1 MKCTKKVLLVMAA
14 AIGTGLLAGCSTK
27 LSPEPFDANLRL
39 TSGHVKSVVKKGKTT
54 RLDIFK
60 ALGAPNVIA
69 MESDKGEV
77 WTYDQ
82 MKVRRTAQGY
92 GAGAFFLT
100 GFAFSDDVSLRRS
113 TFNPGGGI
121 GEAGVS
127 ASGSVGTNTTSI
139 HTATLIIRFDA
150 NDCVQ
155 SYKMLVTSF

>member
-1 MKCTKKVLLVMAA
+1 MKCSKKVLLVMAA

-39 TSGHVKSVVKKGKTT
+39 TSGHVKTVVKKGKTT
-54 RLDIFK
+54 RLEVFK

-69 MESDKGEV
+69 VESDKGEV

-113 TFNPGGGI
+113 SFNPGGGI

-150 NDCVQ
+150 NDLVQ

>member
-1 MKCTKKVLLVMAA
+1 MKCSKKVLLVMAA
-14 AIGTGLLAGCSTK
+14 AIGTGLLTGCSTK

-39 TSGHVKSVVKKGKTT
+39 TSGHVKTVVKKGQTT
-54 RLDIFK
+54 RLEVFK

-69 MESDKGEV
+69 MESGKGET

-100 GFAFSDDVSLRRS
+100 GFAFSNDLSLRRS
-113 TFNPGGGI
+113 SFNPGSGA

-139 HTATLIIRFDA
+139 NTATLVIRFDA
-150 NDCVQ
+150 SDRVQ

>member
-1 MKCTKKVLLVMAA
+1 MCSKKALLLIAA

-39 TSGHVKSVVKKGKTT
+39 TSGHVRTVVKKGKTT
-54 RLDIFK
+54 RLEVFK

-69 MESDKGEV
+69 MESDNGEV

-82 MKVRRTAQGY
+82 IKVRRTGQGY
-92 GAGAFFLT
+92 SAGGFFLT
-100 GFAFSDDVSLRRS
+100 GFAFGDGISYSNR
-113 TFNPGGGI
+113 NPGHGA

-127 ASGSVGTNTTSI
+127 ASGSVDTNTTSI
-139 HTATLIIRFDA
+139 QTATLIIRFDSS
-150 NDCVQ
+150 DRVQ